1 MRDYTFKDL
10 FRHKKNPALYALV
23 LLFFVLSIAVYALYF
38 DILLPGFADSSYRK
52 AVGTWFIIP
61 SILLAFGQ
69 IFVGGFFLHA
79 IAIAIAKKNDFLKAL
94 VISGGMTFMFS
105 LTYVMF
111 PFYGP
116 FYYIVFVLTGPS
128 YALPV
133 EIAYTTSMIL
143 VSSYIIRK
151 FYGMDSKISIFV
163 AMAILVGITV
173 AAS

>member
-10 FRHKKNPALYALV
+10 FRHKKNPALYALA
-23 LLFFVLSIAVYALYF
+23 LLFFMLSITVYALYF
-38 DILLPGFADSSYRK
+38 DILLPGFADGSYRK
-52 AVGTWFIIP
+52 AVGNLFIIP

-69 IFVGGFFLHA
+69 IFVGGFFLHMISMA
-79 IAIAIAKKNDFLKAL
+79 LTRRSDFLKAL
-94 VISGGMTFMFS
+94 VSAGAMTFMFS

-116 FYYIVFVLTGPS
+116 FYYIIFVLTGPS

-133 EIAYTTSMIL
+133 EIAYTTAMVLI
-143 VSSYIIRK
+143 SSYIIRK